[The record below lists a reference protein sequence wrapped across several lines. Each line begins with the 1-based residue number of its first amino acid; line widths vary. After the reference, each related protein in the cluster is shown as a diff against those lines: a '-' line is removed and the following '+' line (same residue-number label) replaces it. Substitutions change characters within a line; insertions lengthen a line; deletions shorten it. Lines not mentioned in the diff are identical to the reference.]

1 MFDKSFK
8 KESPILGLLGMG
20 GGIARARAAG
30 GVLGNRS
37 LRFSDTS
44 TYLNRTPGSTTNRTT
59 WTWSGWVKRSSET
72 SRDSLFRASTGGS
85 DYTLLKFRGTG
96 GGQDYRISLDQ
107 YGGDN
112 FYVYTN
118 AEFKDFS
125 AWYHVVCAVDTTQ
138 GASNNRV
145 RIYVNGVEQATSTST
160 NYPGDSINTNMNDQN
175 HVHYISYNSGT
186 NVMNG
191 LITDVHFID
200 GSQLTP
206 SSFGAAD
213 SNGVWQRSTYSG
225 SYGTNGFHLL
235 DFANDGTIGNDT
247 SGNGNNF
254 TANGFSTSAGSG
266 IDLLFDFPTND
277 TANTDAGAGGEV
289 TGNYACINPLLK
301 PDTQTVTL
309 SNGNLDFSSG
319 AASGQYGTRF
329 SSIGVTSGK
338 WYAEFTVGAVSNGL
352 FFGVSRDPNGD
363 SNYIGGHS
371 TSFGYSANGSKYTN
385 NSASSYGDSFT
396 ANDVIG
402 LALDLDNGTL
412 TFYKNGTSQGTA
424 YNSMGSGRFFMGVS
438 GTGSA
443 TAVCNFGQR
452 PFEDA
457 APSNH
462 KCLTTTS
469 LPTPGVAD
477 GSDYFDQILYVG
489 NQTARSITGLSF
501 SPDLVIVKNRD
512 RAAYNHYWV
521 DSVRGGQ
528 KNLYSNSNEAEHD
541 ADRITTLD
549 SNGFTLSNH
558 MGPNYNGED
567 YVSHCW
573 DAGSSDDTNNTDG
586 TITPAKVRANQ
597 TAGFSIV
604 SFTGNGTSGAT
615 IGHGLNKVPAFWLL
629 KDRDHSD
636 MWIARHTGFANTHYL
651 EFNDTYAIRNAISD
665 VTGDSDPTSSVIPI
679 GSADSNN
686 NGRALIAYIWAPI
699 EGFSAA
705 PSWTGNG
712 DDDGVFI
719 YLGFRPKAFWFKRT
733 DSASNFYVYDSTR
746 STTNPVNKNLEWNTG
761 DAENTLTSMN
771 VDFLSNG
778 IKVRGDDGDINA
790 DGGTYIGFAWAEN
803 PFQANGGLAR

>member
-1 MFDKSFK
+1 MINDFTK
-8 KESPILGLLGMG
+8 KEAPILSTLGLG
-20 GGIARARAAG
+20 GGNASRLFLSGA
-30 GVLGNRS
+30 VLSNRS
-37 LRFSDTS
+37 LRFNPSDTTNLTRTFS
-44 TYLNRTPGSTTNRTT
+44 SSGNRQS
-59 WTWSGWVKRSSET
+59 WTWSGWVKRSALVASERQVLFGGYGANSDTEWLEFGFGQNNETDDSVYMTT
-72 SRDSLFRASTGGS
+72 SSINQGSTAVFRDLA
-85 DYTLLKFRGTG
+85 
-96 GGQDYRISLDQ
+96 
-107 YGGDN
+107 
-112 FYVYTN
+112 
-118 AEFKDFS
+118 
-125 AWYHVVCAVDTTQ
+125 AWYHYLVNYD
-138 GASNNRV
+138 GSNLK
-145 RIYVNGVEQATSTST
+145 IYINNVLILTKSLSGDRGINGDWLHTIGKSPA
-160 NYPGDSINTNMNDQN
+160 NT
-175 HVHYISYNSGT
+175 IRWF
-186 NVMNG
+186 NG
-191 LITDVHFID
+191 YLTDVYFVD
-200 GSQLTP
+200 GSTLTP

-225 SYGTNGFHLL
+225 SYGTNGFHIL
-235 DFANDGTIGNDT
+235 DFANNETIGSDT
-247 SGNGNNF
+247 SGNGNTF
-254 TANGFSTSAGSG
+254 TANNFSTTAGSG
-266 IDLLFDFPTND
+266 NDVLFDFPTND
-277 TANTDAGAGGEV
+277 TENTDSGAGGEV

-319 AASGQYGTRF
+319 ASSGQYGTRF

-469 LPTPGVAD
+469 LPTPGIAD

-489 NQTARSITGLSF
+489 NQTSRSITGLSF